1 MDRIILFFIAVHV
14 AVVATAGSLSSLS
27 VAAYH
32 DNSEGVAARVVD
44 GDGAVSISLAGD
56 WFKSGECELFVDGVR
71 VATSDGAL
79 SFYSLEGAEDTWK
92 SYYVTLKSE
101 EGEISKVVTLFPS
114 AGYKCAMHSL
124 SREGNM
130 LDSHPAG
137 TIRKVRFG
145 MEIPVAWSTMW
156 SEGAE
161 GVSVSLYSGYG
172 AAGEKL
178 NELVDVDGQGEGIF
192 VLASK
197 VAPLKSGLYTL
208 THFDGVETLTAY
220 LSVRSGGTVVVLR

>member
-1 MDRIILFFIAVHV
+1 
-14 AVVATAGSLSSLS
+14 
-27 VAAYH
+27 
-32 DNSEGVAARVVD
+32 
-44 GDGAVSISLAGD
+44 
-56 WFKSGECELFVDGVR
+56 
-71 VATSDGAL
+71 
-79 SFYSLEGAEDTWK
+79 
-92 SYYVTLKSE
+92 
-101 EGEISKVVTLFPS
+101 
-114 AGYKCAMHSL
+114 MHSL

-161 GVSVSLYSGYG
+161 GVSVSLYSGIG
-172 AAGEKL
+172 ADGEKL
-178 NELVDVDGQGEGIF
+178 NGLAEDGPGEGIF
-192 VLASK
+192 ALVSK
-197 VAPLKSGLYTL
+197 LAPLKSGLYTL